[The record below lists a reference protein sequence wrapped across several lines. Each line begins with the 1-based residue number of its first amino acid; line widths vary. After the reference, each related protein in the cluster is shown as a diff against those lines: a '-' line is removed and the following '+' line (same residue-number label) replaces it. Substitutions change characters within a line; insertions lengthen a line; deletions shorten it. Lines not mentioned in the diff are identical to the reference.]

1 MLRNVSGQKWRVY
14 AYDRTT
20 GEPKTGDAANISARI
35 TKDFGTPAAT
45 NDTAPTEV
53 DSTNEPGYYD
63 FTILQAESIA
73 HTVSLSAKSST
84 ADITVIACPP
94 VQNPIP
100 QYLSLLGIE
109 SDGDLT
115 KVNTLHGHTAQ
126 TGDSYARIGAN
137 GSGLTSLASAS
148 ALTTV
153 DTVVDGIKAVTDNLP
168 NSGALTSLATAAAL
182 TTVDDVV
189 DAIKA
194 TTDKLDDT
202 LEDDS
207 GTYRFTANA
216 LEESPA
222 SGGGGDATEANQTTI
237 IGHLTDIKG
246 ATFNGATDS
255 LEALRDRGDS
265 AWVTATGFS
274 THSAADVWAVTTRT
288 ITAFSFDVT
297 LAASQPNY
305 APAKAGDE
313 MDLVDA
319 LNVTAVAAIQN
330 GLSTYDGSDTSGTTT
345 LLSRLSSARAGYLD
359 KLNVSG
365 ELAHSDAAN
374 TYKADVSALA
384 TSAEI
389 AALEDHGDNN
399 WATADVSG
407 LSTFDPANDTVAS
420 VTTVG
425 SVSGA
430 VGSVTASVTVG
441 TNNDKTG
448 YSLTTAPPT
457 ATEVADAVLS
467 RDVSNVEGAAGS
479 HSLCTVILASQ
490 ESSVSGTSWTI
501 RKTDGS
507 TYLVKT
513 VTTDGDAEPITGVD

>member
-45 NDTAPTEV
+45 DDAAPTEV

-63 FTILQAESIA
+63 FTILQAESNA
-73 HTVSLSAKSST
+73 HTVSLSTKSST

-126 TGDSYARIGAN
+126 TGDSYARIGAT
-137 GSGLTSLASAS
+137 GSGLTSLATAS

-182 TTVDDVV
+182 TTVDGVV

-194 TTDKLDDT
+194 ATDKLDDT

-216 LEESPA
+216 LEQAPS
-222 SGGGGDATEANQTTI
+222 GGGDATGANQTTI

-246 ATFNGATDS
+246 ATFNGTTDS

-288 ITAFSFDVT
+288 ITAFSFNVT

-365 ELAHSDAAN
+365 TLAHSDAAN
-374 TYKADVSALA
+374 TYKADVSSLA

-389 AALEDHGDNN
+389 AALEDHGDSM

-407 LSTFDPANDTVAS
+407 LSTFNPATDTVAS

-425 SVSGA
+425 SVSGS

-467 RDVSNVEGAAGS
+467 RDASNVEGSAGE

-501 RKTDGS
+501 RKTDGT

-513 VTTDGDAEPITGVD
+513 VTTDGDAEPIVGVD